1 MTVRRKL
8 PSTQALICF
17 EASAR
22 HESFTKAAHELALT
36 QSAVYR
42 QVTGLEE
49 FLGVKLF
56 RRSRHGIVLTEA
68 GQGYGRV
75 VARRLDAIERD
86 TLSVIGRSGA
96 SGAIELAV
104 VPTFATRW
112 LLPRL
117 ARFRERHP
125 EIVVNLETRTRPFLF
140 AETDFD
146 AALYAGTQADIA
158 NWPGTQAIA
167 LLPEIVV
174 PVCSPKLVGGRRRV
188 APQRIGELPLL
199 QQSTR
204 PYAWRQWFE
213 AQGVEGVRDLD
224 GPRFELFSMA
234 AVAAA
239 NGMGVALMPTLL
251 IEDELSRGELV
262 VPCDR
267 PLNGGRAYH
276 LVMPERK
283 AGNPVLEAFRQWL
296 LQEVAAHGAPEPTL
310 SPESGTGPRRA
321 SVTRARAGASVGVG

>member
-1 MTVRRKL
+1 MRRKL

-42 QVTGLEE
+42 QVSGLEE

-68 GQGYGRV
+68 GLGYGRV

-117 ARFRERHP
+117 PRFALRCP
-125 EIVVNLETRTRPFLF
+125 EVVVNLE
-140 AETDFD
+140 
-146 AALYAGTQADIA
+146 
-158 NWPGTQAIA
+158 
-167 LLPEIVV
+167 
-174 PVCSPKLVGGRRRV
+174 
-188 APQRIGELPLL
+188 
-199 QQSTR
+199 
-204 PYAWRQWFE
+204 
-213 AQGVEGVRDLD
+213 
-224 GPRFELFSMA
+224 
-234 AVAAA
+234 
-239 NGMGVALMPTLL
+239 
-251 IEDELSRGELV
+251 
-262 VPCDR
+262 
-267 PLNGGRAYH
+267 
-276 LVMPERK
+276 
-283 AGNPVLEAFRQWL
+283 
-296 LQEVAAHGAPEPTL
+296 
-310 SPESGTGPRRA
+310 
-321 SVTRARAGASVGVG
+321 

>member
-1 MTVRRKL
+1 M
-8 PSTQALICF
+8 
-17 EASAR
+17 
-22 HESFTKAAHELALT
+22 
-36 QSAVYR
+36 
-42 QVTGLEE
+42 
-49 FLGVKLF
+49 
-56 RRSRHGIVLTEA
+56 
-68 GQGYGRV
+68 
-75 VARRLDAIERD
+75 
-86 TLSVIGRSGA
+86 
-96 SGAIELAV
+96 
-104 VPTFATRW
+104 
-112 LLPRL
+112 
-117 ARFRERHP
+117 
-125 EIVVNLETRTRPFLF
+125 
-140 AETDFD
+140 
-146 AALYAGTQADIA
+146 
-158 NWPGTQAIA
+158 
-167 LLPEIVV
+167 
-174 PVCSPKLVGGRRRV
+174 
-188 APQRIGELPLL
+188 
-199 QQSTR
+199 
-204 PYAWRQWFE
+204 
-213 AQGVEGVRDLD
+213 EGVRDLD